1 MLNINENLFISE
13 KVNCQYKDEF
23 DKKRVILNLERCT
36 GIGKV
41 FIIINLILIIID
53 VTVYKSMRS
62 DIVSY
67 MYRYYLHIAAT
78 ILLILWSIVVKFFR
92 DDSNVKRNKFLYH
105 GFLNILIYW
114 CVFISLNSL
123 KINGQIYAYIVCIIS
138 FSRAIYISPLEGFS
152 TYVNSFIVLTIGIIS
167 LVSDERM
174 IYFNIT
180 SAAIMVICSYLA
192 SNENYKYFAKEF
204 INNKIILNAKAELE
218 KSNFKLSEYEKLR
231 ADFFANISHELR
243 TPLNIIYSAEQ
254 MLEINLENKDCDT
267 ERMKKYS
274 KLIKQNC
281 FRLIRLIGNIIDITK
296 IDNISF
302 DIKLKNCDIINLVEN
317 VTISVA
323 DFIENKGIS
332 VIFDTEVEEKVIAC
346 DPEKIERIILNLLS
360 NAVKFTDSSG
370 IILVNVYLKEGYI
383 CISVKDNGIGIEPE
397 MRELIFE
404 RFVQEDKTIS
414 RNKQGSGI
422 GLSLV
427 KSLVE
432 MHEGTIELLS
442 KVGIGSE
449 FIISLPDRVLK
460 EQNQEIDISNSMDQR
475 IERIGIEF
483 SDIYK

>member
-1 MLNINENLFISE
+1 MLKINENLFIRENANS
-13 KVNCQYKDEF
+13 QYKDEF
-23 DKKRVILNLERCT
+23 DRKRVILNLERCT
-36 GIGKV
+36 GVGKV
-41 FIIINLILIIID
+41 FIIINIILIVID

-62 DIVSY
+62 DMVAY
-67 MYRYYLHIAAT
+67 VHRYYLHVVAT
-78 ILLILWSIVVKFFR
+78 ILLILWSIIVKLLR
-92 DDSNVKRNKFLYH
+92 DDGNVNKNKFLYH
-105 GFLNILIYW
+105 GFLNIIIYW
-114 CVFISLNSL
+114 CVFIALNSL
-123 KINGQIYAYIVCIIS
+123 EINGQIYAYIICIIS
-138 FSRAIYISPLEGFS
+138 FSRAIYITPLEGII
-152 TYVNSFIVLTIGIIS
+152 TYFNSFIVLTIGIIT

-174 IYFNIT
+174 VYFNIIG
-180 SAAIMVICSYLA
+180 AAIMIVCSYLA

-218 KSNFKLSEYEKLR
+218 KNNFKLREYEKLR
-231 ADFFANISHELR
+231 ADFFANVSHELR

-254 MLEINLENKDCDT
+254 MLELNLKSKECNTIKM
-267 ERMKKYS
+267 EKYS

-302 DIKLKNCDIINLVEN
+302 DIKLKNCDIISLVEN

-332 VIFDTEVEEKVIAC
+332 VIFDTTVEEKIIAC

-360 NAVKFTDSSG
+360 NAVKFTDSNG
-370 IILVNVYLKEGYI
+370 IILVNIYLKEGYVG
-383 CISVKDNGIGIEPE
+383 ISVKDNGIGIEPE
-397 MRELIFE
+397 MRNLIFE

-449 FIISLPDRVLK
+449 FIISLPDRVLE
-460 EQNQEIDISNSMDQR
+460 EQNQEIDINNSIDQR
-475 IERIGIEF
+475 VEKISIEF